1 MKGIQDSL
9 YPIERMVD
17 DMVLHSPSSRR
28 KHCRKVAEEWMRECI
43 VTVAD
48 LLYEKEG
55 DPEGCFRLAVD
66 EFKAILNRHYKDAD
80 GGSRQWA
87 HWLSENYP
95 LWTSSVRGY
104 SGVGKDG
111 RKRSREAFHSIVE
124 PVPGLLERADELLES
139 MGPHAM
145 HGFYARRVDNRLKRI
160 LGQGRTGFG
169 VRLQRVRAD
178 TLAECAQRAPRGPLR
193 AALKR
198 MLVHMN
204 PRGLIPVI
212 ERRAENGRVYHR
224 GTNLQTAPKLVRHA
238 VIGPALKIDA
248 KVCSWRFIEKMLRDE
263 GIPVPRSLSMML
275 QDREGFRRTLA
286 RDVCGDDG
294 AESVAR
300 IKKALT
306 SIPFGVGL
314 DRRRFSMTSGLNR
327 ILRDQ
332 AEVDAFLR
340 HPSIAGLRG
349 ARDSLHR
356 IVRTTFRRKRGVPAH
371 LFHADGRPKT
381 TKALSYLYTRYEGEI
396 RKCMVRVAEAVFGR
410 GSVLLQV
417 HDGIFVNPGKRRT
430 PEAAMDK
437 ARLEFIS
444 GPNGK
449 FKYLNPEQEF
459 EVDYIDPKNLF
470 GEDPVPDP
478 MPAPQAADGDPF
490 GIAGRDPREA
500 EELEYAGA

>member
-1 MKGIQDSL
+1 MPEIQDGL
-9 YPIERMVD
+9 YPIGMMVEG
-17 DMVLHSPSSRR
+17 MVSHSPSSKRE
-28 KHCRKVAEEWMRECI
+28 HCRKVAGEWLRECI
-43 VTVAD
+43 VTMAD
-48 LLYEKEG
+48 LLYEKDG

-66 EFKAILNRHYKDAD
+66 EFKAIPNRHYKDAD
-80 GGSRQWA
+80 GVSRQWA
-87 HWLSENYP
+87 QWLSENYP
-95 LWTSSVRGY
+95 LWIPVNRGF

-111 RKRSREAFHSIVE
+111 RKRPREAFHSIVR
-124 PVPGLLERADELLES
+124 PVPGLLERADEMLES
-139 MGPHAM
+139 MDPHAM
-145 HGFYARRVDNRLKRI
+145 HEFYARRVDIRLKRI

-193 AALKR
+193 ATLKR

-248 KVCSWRFIEKMLRDE
+248 KVCSWRFIEKMLRDAE
-263 GIPVPRSLSMML
+263 IPVPRSLSMML

-306 SIPFGVGL
+306 AIPFGVGL
-314 DRRRFSMTSGLNR
+314 GRRRSAGGLDA
-327 ILRDQ
+327 ILRDSD
-332 AEVDAFLR
+332 EVGAFLR
-340 HPSIAGLRG
+340 HPSIAGLRD
-349 ARDSLHR
+349 ARESLHR
-356 IVRTTFRRKRGVPAH
+356 VVRKTFGRRRGVPAH
-371 LFHADGRPKT
+371 LFHADGRPKIT
-381 TKALSYLYTRYEGEI
+381 RALSYLYTRYEGEI

-417 HDGIFVNPGKRRT
+417 HDGIFVSPGKRRT

-459 EVDYIDPKNLF
+459 EVDYIDPKDLF
-470 GEDPVPDP
+470 GADPIPANLI
-478 MPAPQAADGDPF
+478 PAPQANGDPF
-490 GIAGRDPREA
+490 GIAGSDPREA
-500 EELEYAGA
+500 EELEFAPA